1 MRRNEKIQDLE
12 TKRPE
17 EKTPE
22 HLKRF
27 VNIGADPKPFKMIQR
42 QNNCERKK

>member
-1 MRRNEKIQDLE
+1 MRQNKRPDEKIQDLE

-17 EKTPE
+17 EKTSE

-27 VNIGADPKPFKMIQR
+27 VNIGADPKPIQMIQG
-42 QNNCERKK
+42 